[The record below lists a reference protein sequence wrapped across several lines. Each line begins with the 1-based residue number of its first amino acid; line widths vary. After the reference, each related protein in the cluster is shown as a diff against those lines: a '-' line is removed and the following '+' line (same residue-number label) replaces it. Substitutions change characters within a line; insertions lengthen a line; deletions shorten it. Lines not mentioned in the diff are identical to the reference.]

1 MHQTYIDYV
10 DYLFQQG
17 FMMQHIPTTKQSNDN
32 FKLLHVMVL
41 SRTFGEETTDC
52 TKTGHTSLDSVIEGY
67 HAVVEGGDA
76 IISPELWQN
85 SFSTSRC
92 FAVFWKIWFQG
103 EVYKYKL

>member
-1 MHQTYIDYV
+1 
-10 DYLFQQG
+10 
-17 FMMQHIPTTKQSNDN
+17 MQHIPATKQHNDN
-32 FKLLHVMVL
+32 FELLHVMVL
-41 SRTFGEETTDC
+41 SRTFGEETKDC

-92 FAVFWKIWFQG
+92 FAVFLEDLVSWRGIQVRIVAASPHPELIKF
-103 EVYKYKL
+103 

>member
-1 MHQTYIDYV
+1 MRKQKIAQKRD
-10 DYLFQQG
+10 
-17 FMMQHIPTTKQSNDN
+17 IP
-32 FKLLHVMVL
+32 
-41 SRTFGEETTDC
+41 RFGR
-52 TKTGHTSLDSVIEGY
+52 VIEGY

-92 FAVFWKIWFQG
+92 FAVFWKIWFHG